1 MRDRTV
7 EIGGSKILIQER
19 KIKELK
25 ALVGELLPE
34 TGGNLSNLSIS
45 QLMDMNIE
53 DVLYKKLPLVFPGL
67 TEENVDNAYLS
78 ELEAGIEAFI
88 DVHFLGLK
96 SLIRPLMNLAQAG
109 AQAEVPPQTSTK
121 TLRVGGMTRK
131 R

>member
-1 MRDRTV
+1 
-7 EIGGSKILIQER
+7 
-19 KIKELK
+19 
-25 ALVGELLPE
+25 
-34 TGGNLSNLSIS
+34 
-45 QLMDMNIE
+45 
-53 DVLYKKLPLVFPGL
+53 
-67 TEENVDNAYLS
+67 VDNAYLS